1 MKRVRRDNL
10 IKRTAHILSNN
21 EGASLVLVSIL
32 AIIVLTAVVILRIT
46 TSTFMASSNRQLNQ
60 DQAYELAASLGES
73 IDILI
78 ERGDYNIQE
87 QDLEEDG
94 TAEIYSSTGLDDFS
108 GLPSGS
114 SVDAVVTNIT
124 EDGEVVGKRL
134 TVKSVVGQAEYTY
147 IKDYRK

>member
-10 IKRTAHILSNN
+10 IKRTAQILSNN

-46 TSTFMASSNRQLNQ
+46 SSTFMASSNRQLNQ

-78 ERGDYNIQE
+78 ERGEYDIQSL
-87 QDLEEDG
+87 DVAPTG
-94 TAEIYSSTGLDDFS
+94 TSIYSSTDNDNNFA
-108 GLPSGS
+108 GLPAGS
-114 SVDAVVTNIT
+114 TVEAVVTDIS

>member
-1 MKRVRRDNL
+1 
-10 IKRTAHILSNN
+10 
-21 EGASLVLVSIL
+21 
-32 AIIVLTAVVILRIT
+32 
-46 TSTFMASSNRQLNQ
+46 MASSNRQLNQ

-78 ERGDYNIQE
+78 ERGDYDIQK

-114 SVDAVVTNIT
+114 SVNAVVTNIT
-124 EDGEVVGKRL
+124 EGDEVVGRRL